1 MKRSTDRQRSSGRS
15 TSGSRTAA
23 SRTSRTTSSS
33 SPSSSMKR
41 SPQRKAL
48 LQRRTSSSAARLQDR
63 QRKQQRAFFLERLED
78 RSLLTTMIWTGHDA
92 AKHALDLDP
101 TPFQKWSNPANWL
114 GSSGPTGLA
123 PQP

>member
-15 TSGSRTAA
+15 PSGSRTAA

-41 SPQRKAL
+41 SPQRRAL
-48 LQRRTSSSAARLQDR
+48 LQRRTSSSSARLQDR

-78 RSLLTTMIWTGHDA
+78 RSLLSTMIWTGIDA
-92 AKHALDLDP
+92 TRNPVDVTKRN
-101 TPFQKWSNPANWL
+101 WSDSANWL
-114 GSSGPTGLA
+114 GNVA
-123 PQP
+123 PQAGVNLIF